1 MKNYVITS
9 GSFTEAGNFS
19 GYNALGERVHFHK
32 RQMEALKWVKNEDV
46 KYPFYAIGA
55 VKQIGQ
61 LDENNDP
68 KLNSDG
74 TPILVDRLTA
84 LSAFATKAELVA
96 AHVDNSTLEIEIKG
110 AIATTA
116 KSAGLNEKAVEMLLA
131 ASV

>member
-9 GSFTEAGNFS
+9 GSFTTNGNFS

-46 KYPFYAIGA
+46 KYPFFAIGA

-61 LDENNDP
+61 LDENNEP
-68 KLNSDG
+68 KTNTDG
-74 TPILVDRLTA
+74 SAVLVDRLTA
-84 LSAFATKAELVA
+84 LSAFATKAELIA
-96 AHVDNSTLEIEIKG
+96 AHVDSSTIEIEIKG
-110 AIATTA
+110 AIAGVA
-116 KSAGLNEKAVEMLLA
+116 KSSGLNEKSIEMLLA

>member
-46 KYPFYAIGA
+46 KYPFFAIGD

-68 KLNSDG
+68 KLNADG
-74 TPILVDRLTA
+74 TPVMINRLTA
-84 LSAFATKAELVA
+84 LSAFATKAELIA
-96 AHVDNSTLEIEIKG
+96 AHTDNATLEIEIKSS
-110 AIATTA
+110 IAGVA
-116 KSAGLNEKAVEMLLA
+116 KSSGLNEKAIDALLA
-131 ASV
+131 VAV